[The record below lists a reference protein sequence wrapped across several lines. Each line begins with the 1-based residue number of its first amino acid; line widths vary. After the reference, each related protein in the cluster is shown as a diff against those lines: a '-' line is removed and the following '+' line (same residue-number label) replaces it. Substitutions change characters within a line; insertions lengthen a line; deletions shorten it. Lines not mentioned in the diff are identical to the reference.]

1 MYSRS
6 NPGFFKIG
14 LISPHFQSSAN
25 SPEFRDRLIIL
36 VMTGNSTSAQLI
48 TIRVDIG
55 SSLQLFGEQPIN
67 SLTAL
72 SVKGMKLSSVLVGDV
87 FPYM

>member
-1 MYSRS
+1 MYNKS

-25 SPEFRDRLIIL
+25 SPELRDRLIIL

-48 TIRVDIG
+48 TIDVDIG
-55 SSLQLFGEQPIN
+55 SNIQLFFGEQPIN
-67 SLTAL
+67 LLTAL
-72 SVKGMKLSSVLVGDV
+72 SVKGIKLSSVLVGNV
-87 FPYM
+87 FT